1 MATAMDIDREERETN
16 MKLIRLISA
25 QPALWDARSQ
35 HYRDRTFKSEVV
47 REIGQQ
53 MNWTDHAV
61 IKKFANLRTYY
72 TKELNKELVSQ
83 VHSRMKGD
91 GEDTYKSKWPYYDML
106 DNFLRTQVRTLK
118 KIHSKMESINTDSPG
133 VMRVNLDSD
142 SIEHIFEDA
151 DDQSEGSKL
160 DSPDANQDNR
170 QGNHYFVDWDDESV
184 PRKLIKRE
192 PEMYVYEAEQ
202 RSDSEPSNPR
212 QVLPSIPATP
222 SVPHPVPQRPVS
234 HHTTPILSHTTPT
247 SSFAS
252 PTVLFQTDMSHTD
265 AEDDIFAKLI
275 CYQLRRVRDGKR
287 KELLK
292 IKIQQMIF
300 ETLFEDD

>member
-35 HYRDRTFKSEVV
+35 HYRDRSFKSEVV
-47 REIGQQ
+47 RDIGQQ

-91 GEDTYKSKWPYYDML
+91 TEDTYKSKWPYYDML
-106 DNFLRTQVRTLK
+106 DNFLRMQVRTAK
-118 KIHSKMESINTDSPG
+118 KVHTKMESLNTDSPG

-160 DSPDANQDNR
+160 DSPEANQDNR
-170 QGNHYFVDWDDESV
+170 HGNHYFVDWDDEAV

-192 PEMYVYEAEQ
+192 PEMYVYEAEN
-202 RSDSEPSNPR
+202 RSDSEPSSHR
-212 QVLPSIPATP
+212 QVVPSIPASP
-222 SVPHPVPQRPVS
+222 SVPHPVPQRLIS
-234 HHTTPILSHTTPT
+234 HHTTPSPHATPT
-247 SSFAS
+247 TSYAS
-252 PTVLFQTDMSHTD
+252 PTVLFQPDMAHTD
-265 AEDDIFAKLI
+265 VEDDIFAKLI
-275 CYQLRRVRDGKR
+275 CFQLKRLRDGKR

-292 IKIQQMIF
+292 IKIQQMIV